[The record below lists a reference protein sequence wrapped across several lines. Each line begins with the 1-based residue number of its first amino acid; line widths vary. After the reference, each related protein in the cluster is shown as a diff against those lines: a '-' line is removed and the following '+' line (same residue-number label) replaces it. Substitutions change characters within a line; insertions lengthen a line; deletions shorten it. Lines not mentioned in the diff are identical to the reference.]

1 MSLTI
6 YEQLRA
12 CHVRRWHIVQVKRE
26 QTLAEHSFAVAVIAG
41 SLAAAMRWPGLM
53 HHTQQL
59 KLLQWALSHDLIEVR
74 TGDMPTPFKRCLEQ
88 VGGPGIVEKAEDV
101 VDSDHSG
108 AYRSVRGTEIEA
120 IVKLADQIEAIF
132 FLQDN
137 GTGGHALQVLDGLR
151 HILSEMVN
159 DIERQY
165 PQLLVR
171 EAVRKV
177 CREIGITGGWL

>member
-1 MSLTI
+1 MSLTT

-12 CHVRRWHIVQVKRE
+12 CHVRRWHIVQTSRE

-41 SLAAAMRWPGLM
+41 SLAAAVRWPGLM
-53 HHTQQL
+53 HDTHQL
-59 KLLQWALSHDLIEVR
+59 RLLQWSLSHDLIEVR
-74 TGDMPTPFKRCLEQ
+74 TGDMPTPFKRALEA
-88 VGGPGIVEKAEDV
+88 VAGPGVVEKAEDHM
-101 VDSDHSG
+101 DRDHSG
-108 AYRSVRGTEIEA
+108 AYRLVRGTEVEM

-137 GTGGHALQVLDGLR
+137 GVGQHALQVLDGLR

-165 PQLLVR
+165 PRLEIR
-171 EAVRKV
+171 EGVRKV
-177 CREIGITGGWL
+177 CRDIGITGGWL